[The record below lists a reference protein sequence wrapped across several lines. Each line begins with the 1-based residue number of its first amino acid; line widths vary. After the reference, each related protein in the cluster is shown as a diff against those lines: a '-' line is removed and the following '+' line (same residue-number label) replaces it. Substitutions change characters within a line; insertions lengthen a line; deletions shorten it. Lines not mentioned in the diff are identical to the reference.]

1 MKREMIAQNCN
12 ESKISGALA
21 ASALGALAVGPWPN
35 RMALADSSCS
45 EHQSDQNS
53 RLPHK
58 TRLRGL
64 RCFRQMPLLH
74 EALRYMF
81 ESCNSARKTKR
92 KSCPVRSLQHLH
104 HAPARLN
111 LFPCEKLRLI
121 CGNQLTAAKVDGS
134 YSVIMPFLQALPY
147 MLSFAR

>member
-1 MKREMIAQNCN
+1 
-12 ESKISGALA
+12 
-21 ASALGALAVGPWPN
+21 
-35 RMALADSSCS
+35 MALADSSCS

-121 CGNQLTAAKVDGS
+121 CGNQLTAAKVAGS

-147 MLSFAR
+147 MLIFTRSQQGHQLQNGPLIMWDPSHSPKEKSGTRTRPKMA